1 MQPLD
6 TSRYA
11 DETLLVSVI
20 KTLEG
25 NGNDRSVSYISSAV
39 DMGAGQGALN
49 KVKLNLYQITYC
61 WLEILEVLETNSI
74 PNTNGICSFRV
85 LLDLMLSLNIQM
97 TAIARSVFY
106 QL

>member
-1 MQPLD
+1 MVLRSLHQQGEEGKREVGCISELPFMQPLD

-49 KVKLNLYQITYC
+49 KVKLNLYQIT
-61 WLEILEVLETNSI
+61 
-74 PNTNGICSFRV
+74 
-85 LLDLMLSLNIQM
+85 
-97 TAIARSVFY
+97 
-106 QL
+106 